1 MAKKGERPNGTT
13 RFGEGFVWENKET
26 REDDWWQVRRTQ
38 DEGSEYNWLCMA
50 NKLMYDIM
58 DEVSTVVIWLKL
70 KSRYMSKSFTNKLNL
85 KRNFMGLRW

>member
-13 RFGEGFVWENKET
+13 RFGEGFVWEKKET

-50 NKLMYDIM
+50 NKLMYDVNRCYM
-58 DEVSTVVIWLKL
+58 VEVEEPVYVQVLHK
-70 KSRYMSKSFTNKLNL
+70 
-85 KRNFMGLRW
+85 